1 MVKIHKCEYQMN
13 AIKTVQ
19 IDKDRK
25 ISND

>member
-1 MVKIHKCEYQMN
+1 MVKIHKCKYQMN